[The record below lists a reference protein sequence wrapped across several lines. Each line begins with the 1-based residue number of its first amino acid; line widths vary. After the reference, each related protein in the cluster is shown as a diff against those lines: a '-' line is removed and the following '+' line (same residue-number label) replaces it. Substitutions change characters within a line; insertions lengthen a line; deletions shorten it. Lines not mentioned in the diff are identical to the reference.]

1 MPIFA
6 GRRDHAI
13 GNAEQTALGER
24 PILARERNLGYLI
37 GMILRL
43 FMTLAY
49 RLAHIW
55 WFVRRPV
62 TFGVRAIALTA
73 AGEIILVRHSYLP
86 GWYCPG
92 GGRGRN
98 ETAEAAAI
106 RELREEIGMTSHGTV
121 GFLRAYT
128 VHQHFKRDTVSWFL
142 VRDVVFTAR
151 RSFEIVEIRAF
162 PLSTLPD
169 DMTPMARERLHAAL
183 EMVPPLQT

>member
-1 MPIFA
+1 
-6 GRRDHAI
+6 
-13 GNAEQTALGER
+13 
-24 PILARERNLGYLI
+24 
-37 GMILRL
+37 MILRL
-43 FMTLAY
+43 LMTLAY

-73 AGEIILVRHSYLP
+73 AGEIVLVRHSYLP

-92 GGRGRN
+92 GGRARN

-106 RELREEIGMTSHGTV
+106 RELREEIGMTAYGSV

-142 VRDVVFTAR
+142 VRDVAFTAR
-151 RSFEIVEIRAF
+151 RSLEIVEIRAF
-162 PLSTLPD
+162 PLDALPE
-169 DMTPMARERLHAAL
+169 DMTSVVRERLRAAL
-183 EMVPPLQT
+183 EMVPDLAA